1 MGMVE
6 NSQRLAS
13 LEAENVDLRTRLER
27 LEGGLPVIH
36 RTSRP
41 KYDADLNR
49 LTLVETQERKIF
61 NPDLAVVPRNE
72 YAALQS
78 KIDASENTMM
88 SAMTVAVAL
97 RETLYRTVMELDQ
110 LRQATAFVCEQ
121 VGITMTLSA
130 EGRIVLDVREGT
142 PADTIRLSGDLVE
155 LGEGLK
161 LKLRQSAGHAARNS
175 ADARPTT
182 RLTKAIRRSVA
193 EGRMMERNDRVATT
207 VEDLRRE
214 VAELKARADSER
226 AVLRTIF
233 ARLDREDTKA
243 RTAINALLTQRDEL
257 HDVAD
262 VVLDAVEVLRLQVSR
277 LQSQIDLLV
286 GVNRVH

>member
-1 MGMVE
+1 
-6 NSQRLAS
+6 
-13 LEAENVDLRTRLER
+13 
-27 LEGGLPVIH
+27 
-36 RTSRP
+36 
-41 KYDADLNR
+41 
-49 LTLVETQERKIF
+49 
-61 NPDLAVVPRNE
+61 
-72 YAALQS
+72 
-78 KIDASENTMM
+78 
-88 SAMTVAVAL
+88 
-97 RETLYRTVMELDQ
+97 
-110 LRQATAFVCEQ
+110 
-121 VGITMTLSA
+121 
-130 EGRIVLDVREGT
+130 
-142 PADTIRLSGDLVE
+142 
-155 LGEGLK
+155 
-161 LKLRQSAGHAARNS
+161 
-175 ADARPTT
+175 
-182 RLTKAIRRSVA
+182 
-193 EGRMMERNDRVATT
+193 MMERNDRVATT